1 MATTVRLDK
10 QQEEKLAKVA
20 NVLHKKKS
28 EVLRDALDYYA
39 EYVISQKKVHFKKIV
54 DKVKE
59 ADFEAYKTYEGMID
73 DAYER

>member
-1 MATTVRLDK
+1 MATTGRLDK
-10 QQEEKLAKVA
+10 LLEEKLVKIAD
-20 NVLHKKKS
+20 VLHKKKS
-28 EVLRDALDYYA
+28 EVLQDALDYYA

-73 DAYER
+73 DAFER